1 MNSYEYLQEVK
12 KINNLD
18 TDYKVCKLMNWPT
31 NRATMYKNGQSMD
44 NEAARQVAEILNVPL
59 MKIIA
64 DMEIQ
69 RAKDEPTRKAW
80 KMLAKMT
87 KQSGKATT
95 NLLIL
100 LGVFT
105 NSTAVLCILCKI
117 ANVRMKPIS
126 KVSTSLLKLA

>member
-12 KINNLD
+12 KNNNLD

-44 NEAARQVAEILNVPL
+44 NEAARQVAEVLELPL
-59 MKIIA
+59 MQVIA
-64 DMEIQ
+64 DMEVQ

-80 KMLAKMT
+80 KLLAKMT
-87 KQSGKATT
+87 KQSGRAAT
-95 NLLIL
+95 NLLIS
-100 LGVFT
+100 LGVLA

-117 ANVRMKPIS
+117 TNGRTARVRG
-126 KVSTSLLKLA
+126 VSNYIV